1 VDGFFEYL
9 HRFWSDLV
17 SRADGPMTFRLYL
30 QPLMAFIAALHDGV
44 KDARL
49 ERSPYLVRLGKAPR
63 TERLQTFRESTTA
76 VSRVLI
82 LGVVMDVI
90 YQLRMFGGFRY
101 PLESF
106 VVAVVL
112 ALVPYLLL
120 RGPVAR
126 AAAWW
131 AARKKVGG
139 G

>member
-1 VDGFFEYL
+1 MDGFFEYL